1 MSKPSG
7 FARIPRSEFLYP
19 ECQSCY
25 FHNVEPAICENC
37 DNGSEYEP
45 DEDLEDKLSE
55 RKAAIVRFFRKIQTP
70 LPAELI
76 PEELE
81 PAIEEQELQ
90 AA

>member
-1 MSKPSG
+1 VTTPTG

-25 FHNVEPAICENC
+25 FHNLEPAICENC

-45 DEDLEDKLSE
+45 DDDLDDKLSE
-55 RKAAIVRFFRKIQTP
+55 RKAAVVRFFRKIQTP
-70 LPAELI
+70 LPAEFLEPQI
-76 PEELE
+76 QEEELE
-81 PAIEEQELQ
+81 